1 MEYALERERMVL
13 NQLVPRKIKDKKVL
27 EAMKKVPRHLF
38 IRERDLK
45 NAYEDCALPIGH
57 GQTISQPYMV
67 AVMTELL
74 QLTGSEKVLEIG
86 TGSGYQA
93 AVLAELSKSVYS
105 IERIPELSEY
115 ARRNLNK
122 AGYANVTL
130 KTYDG
135 SEGWLEEAP
144 FDRII
149 VTAATPEFPAPL
161 IEQLADGGIGLA
173 PVGSRLSQMLIK
185 LVKNKEALSKSYYTP
200 CVFVP
205 LVGKHGWEE

>member
-1 MEYALERERMVL
+1 MDFERERELMVL
-13 NQLVPRKIKDKKVL
+13 NQLVPRKIRDKRVL
-27 EAMKKVPRHLF
+27 DVMKKVPRHLF
-38 IRERDLK
+38 VIEQEIQR
-45 NAYEDCALPIGH
+45 AYDDCALPIGQ

-74 QLTGSEKVLEIG
+74 QLTGNEKVLEVG

-93 AVLAELSKSVYS
+93 AVLAELSRSVYS
-105 IERIPELSEY
+105 VERIPELTEF
-115 ARRNLNK
+115 ARGNLDK

-135 SEGWLEEAP
+135 SEGWIEEAP

-149 VTAATPEFPAPL
+149 VTAATPEFPSPL
-161 IEQLADGGIGLA
+161 IEQLADDGIGLA
-173 PVGSRLSQMLIK
+173 PVGTRFSQILIK
-185 LVKNKEALSKSYYTP
+185 IIKHNDKLSESYYTP